1 MKPYSIKISDQVL
14 LKHRPSKSRTQYNP
28 GPFEVI
34 DVRGN
39 HIISE
44 SDGQKVLAK
53 SLPRMLR
60 SEGIFKVEP
69 NLAIPV
75 NSFLEKE
82 KRMMYTQ
89 LMETQMLLYISK
101 KYTLRAAITHSPQS
115 HILLKRLH
123 LSTFGV
129 RPEKD
134 DAQLGSKIINW
145 NLINKFSLHSF
156 EMVSGFQFCVWQM
169 LRLIYCHDYCKVSRR
184 RDTDFMCVHT

>member
-1 MKPYSIKISDQVL
+1 MSQETTSY
-14 LKHRPSKSRTQYNP
+14 
-28 GPFEVI
+28 
-34 DVRGN
+34 
-39 HIISE
+39 
-44 SDGQKVLAK
+44 QKEMAK
-53 SLPRMLR
+53 SLPRMQR
-60 SEGIFKVEP
+60 SGRIFKVER

-75 NSFLEKE
+75 NSFMEKE

-115 HILLKRLH
+115 QILLKRLH

-134 DAQLGSKIINW
+134 DAQLRSKIINW

-156 EMVSGFQFCVWQM
+156 EMVFWFSVLCVADVTFD
-169 LRLIYCHDYCKVSRR
+169 LLPRL
-184 RDTDFMCVHT
+184 

>member
-1 MKPYSIKISDQVL
+1 M
-14 LKHRPSKSRTQYNP
+14 
-28 GPFEVI
+28 
-34 DVRGN
+34 
-39 HIISE
+39 SE
-44 SDGQKVLAK
+44 EITSLQKEMAK
-53 SLPRMLR
+53 SLPRMQR
-60 SEGIFKVEP
+60 SGRISKVEP

-101 KYTLRAAITHSPQS
+101 KYAL
-115 HILLKRLH
+115 LLKRLH

-145 NLINKFSLHSF
+145 NLTNFRCIRLRWF
-156 EMVSGFQFCVWQM
+156 SGFQFCVWQM
-169 LRLIYCHDYCKVSRR
+169 LRLLYCHDYSKVSRL